1 MHEKDEQTKIN
12 NLPDLLFSLNTAVE
26 DAKKCEGNGGKCEYS
41 CGTTETPSSTL
52 KCSPGQT
59 TCCVPDNCS
68 THDGYVLAN
77 DYTDE
82 KTKCGQDTTDIIKT
96 ADANGT
102 NGKICCKSIEVA
114 REAVKEPS
122 ELGRLNSMFWKIPL
136 VGTKW

>member
-1 MHEKDEQTKIN
+1 MGEN
-12 NLPDLLFSLNTAVE
+12 A
-26 DAKKCEGNGGKCEYS
+26 EYS

-59 TCCVPDNCS
+59 CCVPDNCS

-77 DYTDE
+77 HYTDE

-122 ELGRLNSMFWKIPL
+122 ELGSLIHVLENTFGGDKMVKKQTYKML
-136 VGTKW
+136 QQK